1 MKNNHERKRK
11 SAIASVSAAVEV
23 VDVEGAELY
32 NHVRSYIAKAR
43 AKVYVAANKAMV
55 EAYWNVGREIVE
67 RQGGAERAKYGDGL
81 IRHLAL
87 KLTAE
92 FGPGYDVANLC
103 NMRQFYLV
111 FEKRYTLCSE
121 LTWSLPAV
129 EELQLEL
136 QCERAAIE
144 EAQLLAMVDE
154 PRKAK
159 RLANLTKER

>member
-1 MKNNHERKRK
+1 MKKNHERKRK
-11 SAIASVSAAVEV
+11 STNISVSAAIEV
-23 VDVEGAELY
+23 VD
-32 NHVRSYIAKAR
+32 
-43 AKVYVAANKAMV
+43 
-55 EAYWNVGREIVE
+55 VGREIVE

-92 FGPGYDVANLC
+92 FGPGYDVANLR

-136 QCERAAIE
+136 QRERTAIE

-159 RLANLTKER
+159 RLANLTKERWEEDAVGLYKKGKK